1 MSGRDANRLLRWGD
15 ENISTLPG
23 HLGQLSCMILRKHE
37 ILKSCDNFR
46 KCLACTRGL
55 SIGKQPGT
63 KSGGRPADKLDMR
76 SRSST
81 GRFVSPSVYIGFR
94 FFVLPKSRS
103 GQLFSMVWRARG
115 MVVSWGRT
123 EPSTSRRASSHG
135 LAALPCVAPHRI
147 VCDVLGLRNRK
158 VTEETQRVVDLRSWL
173 MIREQT
179 PICFF
184 RRIYKNR

>member
-81 GRFVSPSVYIGFR
+81 GHFVSPSVYIGFCLLVFPTR
-94 FFVLPKSRS
+94 RSKQLSSMLWKSR
-103 GQLFSMVWRARG
+103 GT
-115 MVVSWGRT
+115 VVSLANRPAGV
-123 EPSTSRRASSHG
+123 PARRAPPRPASPPCAAPPRTAHG
-135 LAALPCVAPHRI
+135 ISR
-147 VCDVLGLRNRK
+147 
-158 VTEETQRVVDLRSWL
+158 
-173 MIREQT
+173 
-179 PICFF
+179 F
-184 RRIYKNR
+184 